1 MNEKNSS
8 LRPMLRTATRSLMV
22 ASILGGVGLMGGGC
36 LSRPVTH
43 QEPTTKTNFTAV
55 VRQSSI
61 DKIDLL
67 FAIDNS
73 ASMGD
78 KQALFAAAVPDL
90 ITRLVTPNCVDTSG
104 APKSVSAGGKCPEGT
119 KIEFPPVHDMH
130 IGVVS
135 SSLGGRASDACPT
148 SLMNPTNPA
157 LNAHNDDSGHLLNR
171 GGNDEHTVSD
181 AKAANF
187 LAWLPPASVAPANMG
202 KPAPPV
208 PALSDPTVLVNDFK
222 DMVVGTHEHG
232 CGYEAQLESWYRF
245 LIQPDPY
252 ATIKKNG
259 DVAAL
264 DGVDGDILKQRH
276 DFLRPDSL
284 VAIIVLTDENHS
296 TVDPLSFGGKAWYYE
311 QGAHVKPGTQI
322 CATNP
327 NDPKCQSCY
336 LVGTGADPGCNVA
349 FDDKT
354 DGINDRFYKPKERF
368 GYDMRFPISRY
379 VQGLSARSVP
389 DRNGEHP
396 PGNGF
401 NYVGKANCSN
411 PLFSTNLPTS
421 PTADLCHLTPG
432 PRTPDLVFYGIIGGV
447 PWQLLTEDPTNM
459 TAGNK
464 APFKSSLSVDDWTRI
479 LGKDPANYDTTGID
493 PHMLESAAPRAGV
506 GPDEVHTAEWTPTS
520 SDLRLQFACTFKL
533 PAPKDCTKPEFNGAC
548 DCQDPT
554 TTSPLC
560 DATVKTTQNLGKA
573 YPTIQELQV
582 ANKLGDQA
590 IVASLCPR
598 EPSDTTNADYGYRP
612 AVRAIVDR
620 LKNALANQCL
630 PAPLTPDETGNV
642 PCLILETLAPTPGLN
657 QGNACDPAHGLT
669 QPDPAVLAKFIEG
682 QAAAAGGDAGEQMG
696 PVCQVAQLTMKDF
709 VNGTCGDPLV
719 TKAGWCYL
727 TGAATGGTCPQAI
740 KFSTL
745 GNPGVGAKVSLQ
757 CIEQSATP
765 SAGDGG

>member
-1 MNEKNSS
+1 MNEKKST
-8 LRPMLRTATRSLMV
+8 LRVLSRGLMV
-22 ASILGGVGLMGGGC
+22 ASILGGVSLAGGGC

-55 VRQSSI
+55 VRQAAI

-67 FAIDNS
+67 FTIDNS

-78 KQALFAAAVPDL
+78 KQSLFAAAVPDL

-104 APKSVSAGGKCPEGT
+104 AAKSVSAGGKCPDGT

-130 IGVVS
+130 IGILS
-135 SSLGGRASDACPT
+135 SSLGGRGSDAC
-148 SLMNPTNPA
+148 SVANVNETNPA
-157 LNAHNDDSGHLLNR
+157 LNGHNDDSGHLLNR
-171 GGNDEHTVSD
+171 GGDDEHLVND
-181 AKAANF
+181 AKPVNF
-187 LAWLPPASVAPANMG
+187 LAWLPPPSVAPANMG

-208 PALSDPTVLVNDFK
+208 PALSDPAVLVNDFK

-259 DVAAL
+259 DVAVL
-264 DGVDGDILKQRH
+264 DGVDGDLLKQRH

-284 VAIIVLTDENHS
+284 VAVILLTDENES
-296 TVDPLSFGGKAWYYE
+296 TVDPLSFGGHAWYYE
-311 QGAHVKPGTQI
+311 QSTHVKGGTQI
-322 CATNP
+322 CATAP

-336 LVGTGADPGCNVA
+336 LMGTGGDTGCTTA
-349 FDDKT
+349 LDDTT

-368 GYDMRFPISRY
+368 GYDPRFPIDRY
-379 VQGLSARSVP
+379 VKGLSARQVP

-396 PGNGF
+396 AGKGF
-401 NYVGKANCSN
+401 NYVGTANCSN

-432 PRTPDLVFYGIIGGV
+432 PRTADLVFYAIIGGV

-464 APFKSSLSVDDWTRI
+464 APFKASLNVDDWTRI
-479 LGKDPANYDTTGID
+479 LGKDPANYDTSGID
-493 PHMLESAAPRAGV
+493 KHMLESATPRAGV
-506 GPDEVHTAEWTPTS
+506 GADDVHTNEWQPTS
-520 SDLRLQFACTFKL
+520 ADLRLQFACTFKL
-533 PAPKDCTKPEFNGAC
+533 PAPKDCTLIANHGAC
-548 DCQDPT
+548 DCQT
-554 TTSPLC
+554 ATASPLC
-560 DATVKTTQNLGKA
+560 GDGTANPKTTQILGKA
-573 YPTIQELQV
+573 YPTVQELQV
-582 ANKLGDQA
+582 ANKLGEQS

-598 EPSDTTNADYGYRP
+598 EPSDTTNPDYGYRP

-630 PAPLTPDETGNV
+630 PEALTADETGNV
-642 PCLILETLAPTPGLN
+642 PCLILETLAAAPGLN
-657 QGNACDPAHGLT
+657 QGNACDPAKGLT

-682 QAAAAGGDAGEQMG
+682 VNAANGGDAGEQMG
-696 PVCQVAQLTMKDF
+696 PVCQVTQLTKKDF
-709 VNGTCGDPLV
+709 VNDSCADSP
-719 TKAGWCYL
+719 KPGWCYL
-727 TGAATGGTCPQAI
+727 TEGATGGTCPQAI
-740 KFSTL
+740 KFSTA

-757 CIEQSATP
+757 CIQQSAT
-765 SAGDGG
+765 GDGG